1 MGFNDLPIKFKLTLY
16 IVVGVFL
23 VLAVSTGV
31 IITTVTTQ
39 QEKLAYQQS
48 IELARDYANQFD
60 GDMRQSKAIAQT
72 LANSMEVYSSANRDE
87 VTNML
92 KHLLLKNPTLTGVYV
107 GYEPNAFDGK
117 DDEHSGTYG
126 HDETGRFIPYWNNI
140 NGNIS
145 LEPLV
150 YYEEQNYY
158 QIPKKSMVDIVT
170 EPYYYQGIFMVS
182 FDSPIIKDGRFVG
195 IGGVDVSLKYIDEV
209 MDNVKA
215 FDTGYAFVTGNTGIL
230 VSHPVHKDW
239 IASKNLYDFDIP
251 KISEAADNIKEGKG
265 GNFETVD
272 PATGKDVI
280 MFYEPVKTGN
290 YSFILVVPKDEM
302 LAGVASLRNK
312 LIVISAFSIAFMGLV
327 AYLIAMS
334 ITRPI
339 DNIVSS
345 FKMISKDAVEGKL
358 DARANT
364 DVEVDFREIPK
375 GLNEIL
381 DAVTAPIR
389 ENMRVTNALAKGEL
403 KTRIQLDL
411 KGKFKQAGDT
421 LDNFA
426 EYLDRIIEDSNSV
439 LTAIQNN
446 DFSRPVKV
454 HGEGDLRILTNGIEQ
469 TRLSLDEATTERIK
483 AEHALRESE
492 KKFRTLFDSTS
503 DAIYLHDMEGNILE
517 VNQLACER
525 MGYTHDE
532 FLQMKQTDID
542 GTFTGK
548 YLLEL
553 IKELCKLRSNIFET
567 VHVTK
572 SDKMLPVELSS
583 RLIKYDGKKAVLTI
597 ARDITERKRI
607 EKALKQYA
615 EQLEISNKIK
625 EEMERVVNSSP
636 VIVFKWRMEKD
647 WPVEFVSENIT
658 QIGYTVEDFISGQ
671 IKYADILHPEDR
683 ERFHYRLEQH
693 QGIRSDQFNQEY
705 RIFTKSGDVRWVD
718 ERTFIQTE
726 PSEEIMLQGII
737 LDVTERKK
745 AEEALL
751 RTEEIRKKEIHHRV
765 KNNLQVISSL
775 LFLESENFK
784 DKEIVEAFLDS
795 RNRVRSMALI
805 HEELYQ
811 SGDMSTIDF
820 ADYTRNLLNFL
831 TKSYFMESKNIKLN
845 SKIENVY
852 LGMDTAIPLGMIIN
866 ELVSNS
872 LKHGFPH
879 TIEGNVNVTLEL
891 DGNEFTLQIS
901 DDGIGFPENINFRQ
915 TTSLGLQLVTTL
927 VEQINGT
934 IELESN
940 GGTSFK
946 IFFKELKCK
955 VKVGE

>member
-1 MGFNDLPIKFKLTLY
+1 VL
-16 IVVGVFL
+16 GVFI
-23 VLAVSTGV
+23 VLAVSTAV
-31 IITTVTTQ
+31 IINTVTTQ

-60 GDMRQSKAIAQT
+60 GDMKKSEAIAKT
-72 LANSMEVYSSANRDE
+72 LANSMEVYSSSNRDE
-87 VTNML
+87 VNDML
-92 KHLLLKNPTLTGVYV
+92 KNLLLKNPSLTGVYV

-117 DDEHSGTYG
+117 DAEYAGTFG
-126 HDETGRFIPYWNNI
+126 HDESGRFIPYWNNI
-140 NGNIS
+140 NGTVS

-150 YYEEQNYY
+150 YYEEQDYY
-158 QIPKKSMVDIVT
+158 QLPKKYMEDIVT

-182 FDSPIIKDGRFVG
+182 FDSPIIKNGKFMG
-195 IGGVDVSLKYIDEV
+195 IGGVDVSLKYIDDV
-209 MDNVKA
+209 VGNVKA

-230 VSHPVHKDW
+230 VSHPVHKEW
-239 IASKNLYDFDIP
+239 IASKTLYDFGVP
-251 KISEAADNIKEGKG
+251 EISEAADNIKKGKG
-265 GNFETVD
+265 GSFDTID

-290 YSFILVVPKDEM
+290 YSFVLVVPKDEM
-302 LAGVASLRNK
+302 LAGVTAVRNR
-312 LIVISAFSIAFMGLV
+312 LIIISAVSIIFMGLV

-339 DNIVSS
+339 DNIVNS
-345 FKMISKDAVEGKL
+345 FKMISQDVVEGKL

-364 DVEVDFREIPK
+364 DVGIDFREIPK

-411 KGKFKQAGDT
+411 KGEFKQAGDT

-426 EYLDRIIEDSNSV
+426 AYLDKIVEDSNSV

-446 DFSRPVKV
+446 DFSRPVSV

-469 TRLSLDEATTERIK
+469 TRLSLDEATTKRMK
-483 AEHALRESE
+483 AESALRESE

-532 FLQMKQTDID
+532 FLKMKQTDID
-542 GTFTGK
+542 GTYTGK

-553 IKELCKLRSNIFET
+553 IKELCNLKSNIFET
-567 VHVTK
+567 VHITK
-572 SDKMLPVELSS
+572 NGRILPVELSS
-583 RLIKYDGKKAVLTI
+583 RLIMYNGKKAVLTI

-607 EKALKQYA
+607 ESALKEYA
-615 EQLEISNKIK
+615 EQLERSNKMK
-625 EEMERVVNSSP
+625 EELERVVNNSP
-636 VIVFKWRMEKD
+636 VIVFKWKMEKD
-647 WPVEFVSENIT
+647 WPVEFVSENII
-658 QIGYTVEDFISGQ
+658 QLGYTVEDFISGR
-671 IKYADILHPEDR
+671 IKYVDILYPEDR
-683 ERFHYRLEQH
+683 ERFHPMLEE
-693 QGIRSDQFNQEY
+693 RKNNNSDQFNQEY
-705 RIFTKSGDVRWVD
+705 RIFTKNGDVRWVD
-718 ERTFIQTE
+718 ERTFIQMDQNG
-726 PSEEIMLQGII
+726 EILLQGII
-737 LDVTERKK
+737 LDITERKK
-745 AEEALL
+745 AQEALL
-751 RTEEIRKKEIHHRV
+751 KTEEIRKKEIHHRV

-775 LFLESENFK
+775 LFLEAENFK

-820 ADYTRNLLNFL
+820 ADYTQNLLDFL
-831 TKSYFMESKNIKLN
+831 KKSYFMGSKEIKLN
-845 SKIENVY
+845 SKIENAY
-852 LGMDTAIPLGMIIN
+852 LNMDTAIPLGMIIN

-879 TIEGNVNVTLEL
+879 TTKGNVNVTLCL
-891 DGNEFTLQIS
+891 DGNEFILEIT
-901 DDGIGFPENINFRQ
+901 DDGIGFPENIDFRQ
-915 TTSLGLQLVTTL
+915 TNSLGLQLVTTL
-927 VEQINGT
+927 VDQINGT
-934 IELESN
+934 IELERN

-946 IFFKELKCK
+946 IRFRELKCK
-955 VKVGE
+955 VKV

>member
-1 MGFNDLPIKFKLTLY
+1 MVSNELSIKVKLILY

-87 VTNML
+87 VNNML
-92 KHLLLKNPTLTGVYV
+92 RNLLLKNPTLTGVYV
-107 GYEPNAFDGK
+107 GYEPYAFDGK
-117 DDEHSGTYG
+117 DTEYADTYG
-126 HDETGRFIPYWNNI
+126 HDETGRFVPYWNNI
-140 NGNIS
+140 NGTAA

-150 YYEEQNYY
+150 YYDEYDYY
-158 QIPKKSMVDIVT
+158 QLTKKLTMDVVT

-182 FDSPIIKDGRFVG
+182 FDSPIIKDGKFVG
-195 IGGVDVSLKYIDEV
+195 IGGVDVSLKYIDDV
-209 MDNVKA
+209 VGNVKA

-239 IASKNLYDFDIP
+239 IASKTLYDFDIP
-251 KISEAADNIKEGKG
+251 EISEAADNIREGKG

-290 YSFILVVPKDEM
+290 YSFILVVPKEEM
-302 LAGVASLRNK
+302 LAGVAALRTR
-312 LIVISAFSIAFMGLV
+312 LIIISAISIVFMGVV

-334 ITRPI
+334 ITKPI

-345 FKMISKDAVEGKL
+345 FKMISQDAVQGKL

-364 DVEVDFREIPK
+364 DVGIDFKEIPK

-403 KTRIQLDL
+403 KTRIKLNL
-411 KGKFKQAGDT
+411 KGEFKQAGDT

-426 EYLDRIIEDSNSV
+426 QYLDSIVDDSNNV

-446 DFSRPVKV
+446 DFSRPVRV
-454 HGEGDLRILTNGIEQ
+454 QGEGDLRILTNGIEQ

-483 AEHALRESE
+483 AEKALRESE
-492 KKFRTLFDSTS
+492 KKFRTLFDSTN
-503 DAIYLHDMEGNILE
+503 DAIYLHDMAGNILE
-517 VNQLACER
+517 VNQVACER
-525 MGYTHDE
+525 MGYSRDE
-532 FLQMKQTDID
+532 FLKMKQMDID
-542 GTFTGK
+542 ETLAIKSLFNRIK
-548 YLLEL
+548 ELLEL
-553 IKELCKLRSNIFET
+553 KNNIFET

-572 SDKMLPVELSS
+572 SGKQLPVELSS
-583 RLIKYDGKKAVLTI
+583 RIIQYERKNAVLTI

-607 EKALKQYA
+607 EQALKDYA
-615 EQLEISNKIK
+615 EQLEHSNQLK
-625 EEMERVVNSSP
+625 EEMERVVNNSP
-636 VIVFKWRMEKD
+636 VIVFKWKPEKD
-647 WPVEFVSENIT
+647 WPVSFVSENVS
-658 QIGYTVEDFISGQ
+658 QLGYSVEDFTSGR
-671 IKYADILHPEDR
+671 IKYLDILYPGDI
-683 ERFHYRLEQH
+683 ERFHPMHEEYKNVH
-693 QGIRSDQFNQEY
+693 SDQFNQEY
-705 RIFTKSGDVRWVD
+705 RIFTKSKDIRWVD
-718 ERTFIQTE
+718 ERTFIQKE
-726 PSEEIMLQGII
+726 PSGKIILQGII
-737 LDVTERKK
+737 LDITERKK
-745 AEEALL
+745 AQETLL
-751 RTEEIRKKEIHHRV
+751 RAEEIRKKEIHHRV

-775 LFLESENFK
+775 LFLEAENFK

-811 SGDMSTIDF
+811 SGDMYTIDF

-831 TKSYFMESKNIKLN
+831 SKSYVMESKAIELN

-872 LKHGFPH
+872 LKHGYPDSV
-879 TIEGNVNVTLEL
+879 EGNVNVILEL
-891 DGNEFTLQIS
+891 DGNEFTLKIS
-901 DDGIGFPENINFRQ
+901 DDGIGFPENLDFRQ
-915 TTSLGLQLVTTL
+915 TASLGLQLVTTL
-927 VEQINGT
+927 VDQINGT
-934 IELESN
+934 IELERN
-940 GGTSFK
+940 RGTSFD
-946 IFFKELKCK
+946 IRFKELKCK
-955 VKVGE
+955 VRV

>member
-1 MGFNDLPIKFKLTLY
+1 MMGFNDLSIKFKLILY

-60 GDMRQSKAIAQT
+60 GDMKKSEAIART
-72 LANSMEVYSSANRDE
+72 LANSMEVYSSSDRDE
-87 VTNML
+87 VNDML
-92 KHLLLKNPTLTGVYV
+92 RNLLLKNPSLTGVYV

-117 DDEHSGTYG
+117 DAEYAGTNG
-126 HDETGRFIPYWNNI
+126 HDETGRFVPYWNNI
-140 NGNIS
+140 NGNVS

-150 YYEEQNYY
+150 YYGEQDYY
-158 QIPKKSMVDIVT
+158 QIPKKFMIDVVT

-182 FDSPIIKDGRFVG
+182 FDSPIIKDGSFVG
-195 IGGVDVSLKYIDEV
+195 IGGVDVSLQYIDDV
-209 MDNVKA
+209 VGNVKA

-230 VSHPVHKDW
+230 VSHPVHKEW
-239 IASKNLYDFDIP
+239 IASKTLYDFGIP
-251 KISEAADNIKEGKG
+251 EISEAADNIKKGKG

-272 PATGKDVI
+272 PATGKDAI

-290 YSFILVVPKDEM
+290 YSFIFVVPKDEM
-302 LAGVASLRNK
+302 LAGVASLRTK
-312 LIVISAFSIAFMGLV
+312 LLIISAVSIAFMGLV

-339 DNIVSS
+339 NNIVSS
-345 FKMISKDAVEGKL
+345 FKMISQDAVEGDL

-364 DVEVDFREIPK
+364 DVGVDFKEIPK

-389 ENMRVTNALAKGEL
+389 ENIRVTNALAKGEL

-411 KGKFKQAGDT
+411 KGEFKQAGDT

-446 DFSRPVKV
+446 DFSRHVKIQ
-454 HGEGDLRILTNGIEQ
+454 GEGDLRILTNGIEQ
-469 TRLSLDEATTERIK
+469 TRLSLDEATTERKK
-483 AEHALRESE
+483 AENALRESE

-503 DAIYLHDMEGNILE
+503 DAIYLHDMNGCILE

-532 FLQMKQTDID
+532 FLRMKQTDID
-542 GTFTGK
+542 GTFTGE

-553 IKELCKLRSNIFET
+553 IKELCKLKSNIFET

-572 SDKMLPVELSS
+572 SGKKLPVELSS

-597 ARDITERKRI
+597 ARDITERKRT
-607 EKALKQYA
+607 EKALKEYA
-615 EQLEISNKIK
+615 EQLEYSNKMK

-658 QIGYTVEDFISGQ
+658 QIGYTVEDFISGR
-671 IKYADILHPEDR
+671 IKYVDILHPDDR
-683 ERFHYRLEQH
+683 ERFHPLLEDH
-693 QGIRSDQFNQEY
+693 KNNHSDQFNQEY
-705 RIFTKSGDVRWVD
+705 RIFTKYGDVRWVD
-718 ERTFIQTE
+718 ERTYIEMGETGD
-726 PSEEIMLQGII
+726 ILLQGII
-737 LDVTERKK
+737 LDITERKK
-745 AEEALL
+745 AQQALL
-751 RTEEIRKKEIHHRV
+751 KNEEIRKKEIHHRV

-775 LFLESENFK
+775 LFLEAENFK
-784 DKEIVEAFLDS
+784 DKEIIEAFLDS

-820 ADYTRNLLNFL
+820 ADYTQNLLNFL
-831 TKSYFMESKNIKLN
+831 KKSYFMESKSIKLH
-845 SKIENVY
+845 SKIENAY

-879 TIEGNVNVTLEL
+879 TSEGNVSVTLGLE
-891 DGNEFTLQIS
+891 GNEFILEIS

-915 TTSLGLQLVTTL
+915 TSSLGLQLVTTL

-934 IELESN
+934 IELERKE
-940 GGTSFK
+940 GTSFK
-946 IFFKELKCK
+946 IRFKELKCK
-955 VKVGE
+955 VKV

>member
-1 MGFNDLPIKFKLTLY
+1 MGLNDLPIKMKLILY

-23 VLAVSTGV
+23 VLAAATGV
-31 IITTVTTQ
+31 IINTVTTQ

-48 IELARDYANQFD
+48 IEMAREYANQFD
-60 GDMRQSKAIAQT
+60 GDMRESKAIAKT
-72 LANSMEVYSSANRDE
+72 LANSMEVYSSSDRDE
-87 VTNML
+87 VNNML
-92 KHLLLKNPTLTGVYV
+92 KNLLLKNPSLTGVYV

-117 DDEHSGTYG
+117 DTEYAGTYG
-126 HDETGRFIPYWNNI
+126 HDETGRFVPYWNNI
-140 NGNIS
+140 NGTIG

-150 YYEEQNYY
+150 HYGEQDYY
-158 QIPKKSMVDIVT
+158 QMPKKLMLDIVT

-182 FDSPIIKDGRFVG
+182 FDSPIIKDGKFVG
-195 IGGVDVSLKYIDEV
+195 IGGVDVSLKYIDDV
-209 MDNVKA
+209 VGNVKA

-239 IASKNLYDFDIP
+239 IASKTLYDFGIP
-251 KISEAADNIKEGKG
+251 EISEAADNIKEGKG

-290 YSFILVVPKDEM
+290 YSFILVVPKEEM
-302 LAGVASLRNK
+302 LAGIAALRTR
-312 LIVISAFSIAFMGLV
+312 LIIISTISIVFMGLV

-334 ITRPI
+334 ITKPI

-345 FKMISKDAVEGKL
+345 FKMISQDAVEGKL

-364 DVEVDFREIPK
+364 DVGIDFREIPK

-403 KTRIQLDL
+403 KTRIQLNL
-411 KGKFKQAGDT
+411 KGEFKQAGDT

-426 EYLDRIIEDSNSV
+426 EYLDNIVDDSNSV
-439 LTAIQNN
+439 LTSIQNN
-446 DFSRPVKV
+446 DFSRPVRV
-454 HGEGDLRILTNGIEQ
+454 QGEGDLRILTNGIEQ

-483 AEHALRESE
+483 AEKALRESE
-492 KKFRTLFDSTS
+492 KKFRTLFDSTN
-503 DAIYLHDMEGNILE
+503 DAIYLHDMAGNILE

-525 MGYTHDE
+525 MGYSRNE
-532 FLQMKQTDID
+532 FLKMKQMDID
-542 GTFTGK
+542 ATLAGK
-548 YLLEL
+548 YLFRFV
-553 IKELCKLRSNIFET
+553 KELGQLKSNIFET
-567 VHVTK
+567 VHITK
-572 SDKMLPVELSS
+572 AGKQLPVELSS
-583 RLIKYDGKKAVLTI
+583 RIIQYEGKNAVLTI

-607 EKALKQYA
+607 EQALKDYA
-615 EQLEISNKIK
+615 EQLEHSNQMK
-625 EEMERVVNSSP
+625 EEMERVVNNSP
-636 VIVFKWRMEKD
+636 VIVFKWKPEKD
-647 WPVEFVSENIT
+647 WPVVFVSENVN
-658 QIGYTVEDFISGQ
+658 QLGYTVEDFTSGR
-671 IKYADILHPEDR
+671 IKYVDILHPQDL
-683 ERFHYRLEQH
+683 ERFHPMLEEYKNIH
-693 QGIRSDQFNQEY
+693 SDQFNQEY
-705 RIFTKSGDVRWVD
+705 RIFTKSGDIRWVD
-718 ERTFIQTE
+718 ERTFIQME
-726 PSEEIMLQGII
+726 QSGEILLQGII
-737 LDVTERKK
+737 LDITERKK
-745 AEEALL
+745 AQEALL
-751 RTEEIRKKEIHHRV
+751 RAEEIRKKEIHHRV

-775 LFLESENFK
+775 LFLEAENFK

-831 TKSYFMESKNIKLN
+831 SKSYVMESKAIKLN

-872 LKHGFPH
+872 LKHGFPDAV
-879 TIEGNVNVTLEL
+879 EGNVNVTLEL
-891 DGNEFTLQIS
+891 DDNEFTLKIS
-901 DDGIGFPENINFRQ
+901 DDGIGFPESVDFRK
-915 TTSLGLQLVTTL
+915 TASLGLQLVTTL
-927 VEQINGT
+927 VDQINGT
-934 IELESN
+934 IELERN

-946 IFFKELKCK
+946 IRFKELKCK
-955 VKVGE
+955 VKV